1 MPEEL
6 TIGQLARASDV
17 NVETIRY
24 YQRRELLDEPE
35 KPLGGHRRYAPAAV
49 RRIKFIR
56 RAQQLGF
63 TLEEVKNLLRLE
75 DGGGC
80 RETRQI
86 AEQKVTIIEARIAA
100 LKRMRS
106 ALRELIAQCGDE
118 RARTCPII
126 ATLAAERDL
135 VLS

>member
-24 YQRRELLDEPE
+24 YQRRELLDEPQ
-35 KPLGGHRRYAPAAV
+35 KPLGGHRRYVSAAV
-49 RRIKFIR
+49 RRVKFIR

-80 RETRQI
+80 RETRQL

-100 LKRMRS
+100 LTRMRG

-126 ATLAAERDL
+126 ATLAAGRDL

>member
-6 TIGQLARASDV
+6 TIGQLARAADV

-24 YQRRELLDEPE
+24 YQRRLLLDQPD

-49 RRIKFIR
+49 KRVKFIR

-63 TLEEVKNLLRLE
+63 TLEEVKSLLRLE
-75 DGGGC
+75 DGRAC
-80 RETRQI
+80 RETRLL
-86 AEQKVTIIEARIAA
+86 AEQKLTIIEARITA
-100 LKRMRS
+100 LTRMRG
-106 ALRELIAQCGDE
+106 ALRALAMQCGDE
-118 RARTCPII
+118 GSQSCPII

>member
-1 MPEEL
+1 MAEEL

-24 YQRRELLDEPE
+24 YQRRELLEEPQ

-49 RRIKFIR
+49 RRVKFIR

-100 LKRMRS
+100 LTRMRS
-106 ALRELIAQCGDE
+106 ALRELIAQCDDE
-118 RARTCPII
+118 RSRACPII

>member
-6 TIGQLARASDV
+6 TIGQLAHASDV

-24 YQRRELLDEPE
+24 YQRRELLEEPQ

-49 RRIKFIR
+49 RRVKFIR

-75 DGGGC
+75 DGGDC
-80 RETRQI
+80 RETRQL

-100 LKRMRS
+100 LTRMRS

-118 RARTCPII
+118 RSRTCPII

-135 VLS
+135 MLS